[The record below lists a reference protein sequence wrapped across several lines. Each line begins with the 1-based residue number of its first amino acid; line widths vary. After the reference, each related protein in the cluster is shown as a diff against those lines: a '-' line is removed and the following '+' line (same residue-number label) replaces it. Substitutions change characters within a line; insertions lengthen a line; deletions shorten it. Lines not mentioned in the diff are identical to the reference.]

1 MYGKANP
8 VDAVGIIGKYVRD
21 VHAKD
26 GNYPT
31 CGRSLGN
38 ETPLGEGKVNFP
50 ALIAALREV
59 GYDGP
64 LTIERE
70 IDGDEQIKDI
80 LSAKAMLEE
89 LIKA

>member
-8 VDAVGIIGKYVRD
+8 VDAITVFGKYVRD

-31 CGRSLGN
+31 DGNNLGP
-38 ETPLGEGKVNFP
+38 EMPLGKGSVNFP
-50 ALIAALREV
+50 AFVAKLREV

-70 IDGDEQIKDI
+70 IEGEEQARDI
-80 LSAKAMLEE
+80 IAAKALLES
-89 LIKA
+89 LI